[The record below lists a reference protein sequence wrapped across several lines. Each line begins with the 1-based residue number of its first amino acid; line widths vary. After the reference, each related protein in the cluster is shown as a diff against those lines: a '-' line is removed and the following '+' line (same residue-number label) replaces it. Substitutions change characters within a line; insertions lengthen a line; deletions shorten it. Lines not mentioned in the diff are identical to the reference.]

1 MTLNNSKSIINLKI
15 TRRVSIV
22 VFLTF
27 LTLSYA
33 ANIIKFPLL
42 GMSRVTWTIILL
54 AIFLLIIFLPILLNY
69 HYVSF
74 SDEGENIIFRY
85 FSMGIIPGNKNS
97 VEINKRTF
105 SGFTLEKK
113 LFGLSQGITMYQRL
127 KEGVAKYPP
136 IYITALKRE
145 EKARVLNSLNSFA
158 PIIKGKTQG
167 T

>member
-1 MTLNNSKSIINLKI
+1 
-15 TRRVSIV
+15 
-22 VFLTF
+22 
-27 LTLSYA
+27 
-33 ANIIKFPLL
+33 
-42 GMSRVTWTIILL
+42 
-54 AIFLLIIFLPILLNY
+54 
-69 HYVSF
+69 
-74 SDEGENIIFRY
+74 
-85 FSMGIIPGNKNS
+85 MGIIPGNKNS

-113 LFGLSQGITMYQRL
+113 FFSLSQSITIYQRL

-145 EKARVLNSLNSFA
+145 EKARVLNSLISFA

>member
-113 LFGLSQGITMYQRL
+113 FFSLSQSITIYQRL

>member
-15 TRRVSIV
+15 IRRVSIV
-22 VFLTF
+22 FFLTF

>member
-15 TRRVSIV
+15 IRRVSIV
-22 VFLTF
+22 FFLTF

-113 LFGLSQGITMYQRL
+113 FFSLSQSITIYQRL

>member
-15 TRRVSIV
+15 IRRVSIV
-22 VFLTF
+22 FFLTF

-42 GMSRVTWTIILL
+42 EMSRVTWTFILL
-54 AIFLLIIFLPILLNY
+54 AIFLLIIFLPMFLNY
-69 HYVSF
+69 QYVSF

-113 LFGLSQGITMYQRL
+113 FFGLCQSITMYQRL

-158 PIIKGKTQG
+158 PIVKGKTQG

>member
-15 TRRVSIV
+15 IRRVSIV
-22 VFLTF
+22 FFLTF
-27 LTLSYA
+27 LILSYA

-42 GMSRVTWTIILL
+42 GMSRVTWTFILL

-69 HYVSF
+69 QYVSF

-113 LFGLSQGITMYQRL
+113 FFGLSQSITIYQRL

-145 EKARVLNSLNSFA
+145 EKASVLNSLNSFA

>member
-1 MTLNNSKSIINLKI
+1 
-15 TRRVSIV
+15 
-22 VFLTF
+22 
-27 LTLSYA
+27 
-33 ANIIKFPLL
+33 
-42 GMSRVTWTIILL
+42 MSRVTWTIILL

-113 LFGLSQGITMYQRL
+113 FFSLSQSITIYQRL

>member
-15 TRRVSIV
+15 IRRVSIV
-22 VFLTF
+22 FFLTF

-113 LFGLSQGITMYQRL
+113 FFSLSQSITIYQRL

-145 EKARVLNSLNSFA
+145 EKARVLNSLISFA

>member
-1 MTLNNSKSIINLKI
+1 MTLNNGKSIINLKI

-27 LTLSYA
+27 LTLTYA
-33 ANIIKFPLL
+33 ANIIKYPLL
-42 GMSRVTWTIILL
+42 GMSRTTWTIILL
-54 AIFLLIIFLPILLNY
+54 MIFLLIIFIPILLNY
-69 HYVSF
+69 QYISF
-74 SDEGENIIFRY
+74 SDEGESIIFRY
-85 FSMGIIPGNKNS
+85 FTMGIIPGNKNS
-97 VEINKRTF
+97 VEINKKTF

-113 LFGLSQGITMYQRL
+113 LFGLSQSITMYQRI

-136 IYITALKRE
+136 IYITALKRG
-145 EKARVLNSLNSFA
+145 EKARVLDTLISYA

>member
-15 TRRVSIV
+15 IRRVSIV
-22 VFLTF
+22 FFLTF

-42 GMSRVTWTIILL
+42 EMSRVTWTFILL
-54 AIFLLIIFLPILLNY
+54 AIFLLIIFLPMLLNY
-69 HYVSF
+69 QYVSF

-113 LFGLSQGITMYQRL
+113 FFGLSQRITMYQRL

-158 PIIKGKTQG
+158 PIVKGKTQG

>member
-15 TRRVSIV
+15 IRRVSIV
-22 VFLTF
+22 FFLTF

-113 LFGLSQGITMYQRL
+113 FFNLSQSITIYQRL

-145 EKARVLNSLNSFA
+145 EKARVLNSLISFA